1 MTNGFYN
8 FLNWFDERAW
18 YPLGRIVGG
27 TVSNANGSLI
37 ECSEDFYIQLSGV
50 SMTFPIS
57 GCGKC
62 SRQLCHEGTKHK
74 SLPAS

>member
-1 MTNGFYN
+1 M
-8 FLNWFDERAW
+8 
-18 YPLGRIVGG
+18 
-27 TVSNANGSLI
+27 SNANGSLI

-62 SRQLCHEGTKHK
+62 SRQLCHEGIKHK